1 MINPFSRT
9 FNASELETFQFLAQT
24 YLFARLKNMEMAR
37 FLPALHIRKYK
48 RDEVVFFSGD
58 PSQALYIVKSGKIR
72 LTIDVKDNFESINE
86 VRKSEVFGENA
97 LLENVKRI
105 YTAIVASEEA
115 ELYVIPH
122 FAIQE
127 VFDSHSKI
135 KAKMMTSLAEF
146 YNQNNFRLFK
156 SYRSSFGFFNLQEMF
171 DRTFNDER

>member
-1 MINPFSRT
+1 MINPFSKT

-24 YLFARLKNMEMAR
+24 YLFARLKNVEMSR
-37 FLPALHIRKYK
+37 FLPALHLRKYK
-48 RDEVVFFSGD
+48 KDEVVFFSGD
-58 PSQALYIVKSGKIR
+58 PSQAVYIVKSGKIR
-72 LTIDVKDNFESINE
+72 LTIDVKDNFEKINE

-105 YTAIVASEEA
+105 YTSIVDSEEA

-127 VFDSHSKI
+127 IFDSHSRI

-146 YNQNNFRLFK
+146 YNQNNYRLFK
-156 SYRSSFGFFNLQEMF
+156 SYKSSFGFFNLNEMF
-171 DRTFNDER
+171 DKISNEER